1 MKNSKIIF
9 LFILALSMINS
20 IFALNLNISPIA
32 KDNVVVKTE
41 AEEFNITVLV
51 DSLANVSI
59 NITNSSDDVVYS
71 YKIEGVGEINFSVN
85 FSDKDDDF
93 YTVLVFANNSV
104 DIVFNFS
111 GFYLFTKNMSELYNL
126 LNDSET
132 TQLNEIDDWNS
143 VQNVKF
149 TTSIGK
155 IEFNEPIN
163 FTDNKTIQALLNLSQ
178 YFLMLAQQKNV
189 IIGLDSAETALFAL
203 NKTANV
209 TVFNYSQ
216 YNIKIP
222 KILRDG
228 LECSD
233 CQILNMNEDLTFQ
246 VPHWSNYTV
255 TQTPANVTDVTLNQT
270 SINLENRLLEINITM
285 SQEMNTSVN
294 LTVVLSLSGSWV
306 SGDWVNK
313 TLWQGVYNFSENLNA
328 NTVQINISDGVD
340 ETGTVMLPNITIKN
354 LNVDT
359 KKPIATITF
368 NRTLINLDNKELKVT
383 VSFDENMNTAVTPTV
398 SLSGVDSS
406 NYISQS
412 QWKNNGEVYEVTYTF
427 KEGVELIENLTFTI
441 SGGKDLAGNGM
452 ASAQKTEEVTID
464 TKKPTATITIDA
476 PNVINLTNRTLIIN
490 VSFDENMSTNENLT
504 VDVNVSGNWLSR
516 NWVNATLW
524 QGLYEVAQGVE
535 SVGVKFTISG
545 GKDLAG
551 NGMDSTEQTKEVM
564 IDTIAPQIISISV
577 NPAQVTT
584 MQQVQAGVNITL
596 TFNSS
601 RLDDGT
607 INCSLQKDGI
617 INVNS
622 GWNKQASI
630 VLNSGNIGSLGNGNV
645 SVTCIVVDN
654 AGNEHTLSTSFIKNV
669 STPVIKYAYFVDN
682 DKDGV
687 VGDNDEIVVV
697 FDQEVSNNQETNAS
711 LIFSIEGVN
720 LENSTISVQGTK
732 VTITLQD
739 VTNFVED
746 IKNSNKIISVKQGQK
761 NLTKK
766 DTVDPAT
773 GSAVIAFGKV
783 DISNGVIFS
792 VPSCVNM
799 NMINS
804 AIGTRTGTFQEYTIN
819 KTWKTATRFEP
830 LKGYKYV
837 GTETFEMPIYTN
849 SSACD
854 FLNQTLKVN
863 NGFSLLGLNSF
874 RKELF
879 NDWLV
884 TLTRKSKVEAFVPW
898 ILDKDGKAV
907 VVYDLNS
914 GFPGYIEPFEAYWIW
929 YSGTTEVLFKGIV
942 ELTPQ

>member
-1 MKNSKIIF
+1 
-9 LFILALSMINS
+9 MINS
-20 IFALNLNISPIA
+20 IFALNVNIFPIA

-59 NITNSSDDVVYS
+59 NITNSSYEVVYS
-71 YKIEGVGEINFSVN
+71 NETEGVGEINFSVN

-93 YTVLVFANNSV
+93 YTVLVFANDSV
-104 DIVFNFS
+104 DLVFNFS

-189 IIGLDSAETALFAL
+189 TIGLDSAETALFAL
-203 NKTANV
+203 NKAANV

-233 CQILNMNEDLTFQ
+233 CQILDMNEDLTFQ

-270 SINLENRLLEINITM
+270 SINLKNRLLEINITM

-306 SGDWVNK
+306 SGDWINK

-340 ETGTVMLPNITIKN
+340 ETGTEMLPNITIKN

-368 NRTLINLDNKELKVT
+368 DRTLINLDNKELKVT
-383 VSFDENMNTAVTPTV
+383 VSFDESMDTAVTPTV

-406 NYISQS
+406 NYTSQS
-412 QWKNNGEVYEVTYTF
+412 RWINGGLGYEVTYTF
-427 KEGVELIENLTFTI
+427 KDGVELIENLTFTI

-452 ASAQKTEEVTID
+452 DSAQKTEEVT
-464 TKKPTATITIDA
+464 
-476 PNVINLTNRTLIIN
+476 
-490 VSFDENMSTNENLT
+490 
-504 VDVNVSGNWLSR
+504 
-516 NWVNATLW
+516 
-524 QGLYEVAQGVE
+524 
-535 SVGVKFTISG
+535 
-545 GKDLAG
+545 
-551 NGMDSTEQTKEVM
+551 

-601 RLDDGT
+601 RLDDGN
-607 INCSLQKDGI
+607 ISCKLEKDGI
-617 INVNS
+617 INVSS
-622 GWNKQASI
+622 GWNKNTSV

-645 SVTCIVVDN
+645 SVTCLVVDT
-654 AGNEHTLSTSFIKNV
+654 AGNENTLSTSFIKNV

-687 VGDNDEIVVV
+687 VDDNDEIVVV

-761 NLTKK
+761 NLTKQG
-766 DTVDPAT
+766 TIDPAT

-854 FLNQTLKVN
+854 FLNQTLRVN

-874 RKELF
+874 REESF

-884 TLTRKSKVEAFVPW
+884 TLTRKSTVEAFVPW

-907 VVYDLNS
+907 AVYDLDS
-914 GFPGYIEPFEAYWIW
+914 GFTGYIEPFEAYWIW